1 MKTYSF
7 LSCSGLYINF
17 KFREKAV
24 KTPESPLNCLW
35 ELSAL
40 NNCLNW
46 DNLQH
51 KMTQSLEISYA
62 CKSGIKCA
70 TPPQTFNL
78 RPRITLKDVNATGK
92 GYFAVLLAVSWM
104 PSVWLLDRSLGLLA
118 STDTVCF
125 YQTYCWLTDTINLS
139 FLVDYPF
146 LPQGS
151 LVFPQIS
158 T

>member
-7 LSCSGLYINF
+7 LSWSGLYINF

-24 KTPESPLNCLW
+24 KTTESPLNCLW

-62 CKSGIKCA
+62 CKNGIKCA

-78 RPRITLKDVNATGK
+78 MAQNYTEGCKCYRQRIFCLTLG
-92 GYFAVLLAVSWM
+92 SQ
-104 PSVWLLDRSLGLLA
+104 LDA
-118 STDTVCF
+118 FCVVT
-125 YQTYCWLTDTINLS
+125 W
-139 FLVDYPF
+139 
-146 LPQGS
+146 
-151 LVFPQIS
+151 QIS
-158 T
+158 GSTSFKGHSLFLSDLLLVNWHHKSFFSSWLSVLTTG